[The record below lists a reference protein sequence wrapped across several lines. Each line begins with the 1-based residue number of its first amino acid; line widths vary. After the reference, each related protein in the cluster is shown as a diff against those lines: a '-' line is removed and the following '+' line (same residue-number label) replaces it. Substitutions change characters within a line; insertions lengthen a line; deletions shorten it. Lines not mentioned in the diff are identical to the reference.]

1 MVAVLG
7 VGCYVAAAGLA
18 LASLLRPRSRGE
30 GAALG
35 LMAVGAV
42 GLAAVMAARG
52 VLAGSI
58 PTFNRFEALTG
69 YVLALTAAYFVLMLT
84 RPARGLASFL
94 TPYAAILLLLGLP
107 AYATTGGDLPPLQG
121 SWLTIH
127 VVLAFAGY
135 ALLSLASVLAAA
147 YLVQDG
153 NLKHKRLGLVWE
165 RLPALETLDHLMGR
179 LVGLG
184 FLLLTGAI
192 LLGITLIRQTGGGEE
207 WIADPKVGATA
218 VTWIVFAVLVHLRAS
233 SRRHGRSMALVTV
246 AGLAC
251 LLFAF
256 IGVHVISHTV
266 HGFVRIL
273 PVY

>member
-1 MVAVLG
+1 M
-7 VGCYVAAAGLA
+7 GCYLAAAVLA
-18 LASLLRPRSRGE
+18 LASLLRARSTGE
-30 GAALG
+30 GSAIALMAAGAVALG
-35 LMAVGAV
+35 AV
-42 GLAAVMAARG
+42 LAARG
-52 VLAGSI
+52 IHAGAI
-58 PTFNRFEALTG
+58 PTFTRFEALTSYG
-69 YVLALTAAYFVLMLT
+69 IALTAAYFLLMLT

-94 TPYAAILLLLGLP
+94 APYVSVLLLLGLP
-107 AYATTGGDLPPLQG
+107 AFASEGGDIPPLQG
-121 SWLTIH
+121 SWLTLH
-127 VVLAFAGY
+127 VALAFAGY
-135 ALLSLASVLAAA
+135 ALLSLASVLATT

-207 WIADPKVGATA
+207 WLTDPKVGATA

-233 SRRHGRSMALVTV
+233 SRRHGRSMAVVTI

-256 IGVHVISHTV
+256 IGVHVVSHTI